1 MIPLFRY
8 LLLSCLQGLLYALLT
23 MAYIHLYAELLM
35 DVFGEMLG

>member
-8 LLLSCLQGLLYALLT
+8 LLLSCLQGLLYTLLA
-23 MAYIHLYAELLM
+23 MAYIHLYTELFM